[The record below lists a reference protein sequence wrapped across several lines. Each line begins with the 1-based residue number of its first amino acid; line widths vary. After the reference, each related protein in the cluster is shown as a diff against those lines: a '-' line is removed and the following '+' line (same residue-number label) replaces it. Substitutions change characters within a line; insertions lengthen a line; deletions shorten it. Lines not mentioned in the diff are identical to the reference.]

1 MKTTAMDEDK
11 KIILEGVLQKFG
23 MADRLYPIESLE
35 KEIERYERTTVGG
48 ANSLIEHFK
57 LIEMYERYYEK
68 HINSELQLNT
78 AVHYLSQVIK
88 LRMIKINKDHCICTN

>member
-48 ANSLIEHFK
+48 ANSLIEH
-57 LIEMYERYYEK
+57 YERYYEK

-88 LRMIKINKDHCICTN
+88 LRMIKINKDHCICIN